1 MKPRMSLLTLGV
13 RDLARSVRFY
23 EQGLGLPR
31 MPSPPEVAFFTLN
44 GTWLGLYGRQAM
56 AEEAGVA
63 DEGGGF
69 AGFTIA
75 HNVHSEQEVDQ
86 VLAQAEAA
94 GLDNLRI
101 ACFDAVEVLRDW
113 IAPLALDELVIEFPD
128 PWHKKRHHKR
138 RLIQPD
144 FVKLAVSRL
153 RCGGHLRLA
162 TDWAHYAAQMLDVLT
177 AEATLRNTA
186 KGYAARPASRPV
198 TRFEARGERLGHE
211 VFDLDFIKLEDA
223 SALAGSDHLELF
235 VFANADASQF
245 WLTARLDNLGKG
257 ASGAA
262 VQNMNIALGF
272 DEATGL
278 TV

>member
-1 MKPRMSLLTLGV
+1 MDAALNSDMPEIDEASAPERRPIRSFVRREGRLTPAQKDALERLWSRYGLDAPPQPLDGRTTFGREAPLTLEIGFGAGHHL
-13 RDLARSVRFY
+13 LARAAA
-23 EQGLGLPR
+23 E
-31 MPSPPEVAFFTLN
+31 PERDFV
-44 GTWLGLYGRQAM
+44 GVEVHRPGVGR
-56 AEEAGVA
+56 
-63 DEGGGF
+63 
-69 AGFTIA
+69 
-75 HNVHSEQEVDQ
+75 

-223 SALAGSDHLELF
+223 SALAGS
-235 VFANADASQF
+235 
-245 WLTARLDNLGKG
+245 RLP
-257 ASGAA
+257 
-262 VQNMNIALGF
+262 
-272 DEATGL
+272 E
-278 TV
+278 

>member
-63 DEGGGF
+63 NDGGGF

-94 GLDNLRI
+94 G
-101 ACFDAVEVLRDW
+101 
-113 IAPLALDELVIEFPD
+113 
-128 PWHKKRHHKR
+128 
-138 RLIQPD
+138 
-144 FVKLAVSRL
+144 
-153 RCGGHLRLA
+153 
-162 TDWAHYAAQMLDVLT
+162 
-177 AEATLRNTA
+177 ATLV
-186 KGYAARPASRPV
+186 KP
-198 TRFEARGERLGHE
+198 GH
-211 VFDLDFIKLEDA
+211 
-223 SALAGSDHLELF
+223 
-235 VFANADASQF
+235 
-245 WLTARLDNLGKG
+245 
-257 ASGAA
+257 
-262 VQNMNIALGF
+262 
-272 DEATGL
+272 
-278 TV
+278 